1 MFEPP
6 APQPKGKRGPKPK
19 KGARQPT
26 LHQRRQDPNTVW
38 ISLKV
43 TWYGGQKK
51 TAWNFG
57 NADDPKYNK
66 LWEDITTETDEAK
79 RTKLFKEA
87 FAYGTSQFFYIAGP
101 TRSNYRVWQ
110 PWIKSYQGENCLQA
124 VAYSPTVARVW
135 IDQDL
140 KRKMTGKK

>member
-1 MFEPP
+1 M
-6 APQPKGKRGPKPK
+6 
-19 KGARQPT
+19 PT
-26 LHQRRQDPNTVW
+26 QILVY
-38 ISLKV
+38 
-43 TWYGGQKK
+43 WYGGQKK

-66 LWEDITTETDEAK
+66 LWEDITTEVDDVK
-79 RTKLFKEA
+79 RTKMFKEA

-101 TRSNYRVWQ
+101 TRSSYRVWQ

-124 VAYSPTVARVW
+124 IAYSPTVARIW

-140 KRKMTGKK
+140 KRKITGK